1 MKFPDQIE
9 DLNSITQFKTDI
21 VNAISEIE
29 EKATNRMNQIQS
41 TLNSKFSIYQS
52 KIEDIDKTLKE
63 ISSKVINLQITN
75 DSFHNILPN
84 QKKFSESLMT
94 YDIRLSNLSKELSNA
109 NFKYD
114 KIILDNLIIP
124 GQVGEY
130 CKFKNMKDFILFL
143 SDQIAILN
151 AFKEK
156 TIYDMKNYKEKLDK
170 NYNFLNNKIEASQ
183 NASEKLISTRLS
195 IVEKD
200 YKDTIQDYLTQVSEI
215 KIENS
220 KCYALMKDS
229 SNQLKTEIDTMRSL
243 KNEIIAMNDQLIKE
257 TKRETESM
265 NDKFLSIKNEFNKIN
280 KHFVDLVEFIKDV
293 RFKKNINTDVTK
305 NDLKNLISNL
315 ENNNIIDLN
324 ESKKNNEMGNSLT
337 SLSKNDSASHGSSKN
352 EPTYDA
358 KSKSRREISKAP
370 TLTGF
375 NKTKKLPNLFG
386 NSPSI
391 NRIRSS
397 KPNSSTH
404 KPSHLPSLDLKLSKT
419 DSYTKI
425 YEIPAAN
432 QDVTKTCVNIS
443 PIKKKKIPKT
453 KKKSK
458 IKVKNVTPSVN
469 NNERAVESGGIF
481 CNVTILDN
489 LNIHTPNVKI
499 NSESVE

>member
-1 MKFPDQIE
+1 MKFPAQIE
-9 DLNSITQFKTDI
+9 DLNSITQFKADI

-29 EKATNRMNQIQS
+29 EKTMNRMNQMQS
-41 TLNSKFSIYQS
+41 TLNSKFSVYQS
-52 KIEDIDKTLKE
+52 KIEGIDNAIKE
-63 ISSKVINLQITN
+63 ISSKVINLQIAS

-84 QKKFSESLMT
+84 QKKFSENLMT
-94 YDIRLSNLSKELSNA
+94 YDIRLSNLSKELSSSI
-109 NFKYD
+109 FKYD

-130 CKFKNMKDFILFL
+130 CKFKNMKEFILFL
-143 SDQIAILN
+143 SDQISILN

-156 TIYDMKNYKEKLDK
+156 TLYDIKNIKEKLDK
-170 NYNFLNNKIEASQ
+170 NYNFLTNKIEVSQ

-200 YKDTIQDYLTQVSEI
+200 YKDTIQEHLTKVSEI

-220 KCYALMKDS
+220 KYYALMKDS
-229 SNQLKTEIDTMRSL
+229 SNELKTEIDTMRSL
-243 KNEIIAMNDQLIKE
+243 KNEIITMNDQLLKE

-265 NDKFLSIKNEFNKIN
+265 NDKFLSIKNEFSKIN

-315 ENNNIIDLN
+315 ENKDVVDLN
-324 ESKKNNEMGNSLT
+324 ENNKNNEMGNSLT
-337 SLSKNDSASHGSSKN
+337 SFSKNDSASHGSSKN
-352 EPTYDA
+352 PPNDP
-358 KSKSRREISKAP
+358 KSESRREITKAP
-370 TLTGF
+370 TSTGLSK
-375 NKTKKLPNLFG
+375 NKKLPNLLG

-391 NRIRSS
+391 NRIRSV
-397 KPNSSTH
+397 KQNSSTH

-425 YEIPAAN
+425 YDIPDTN
-432 QDVTKTCVNIS
+432 QNVTKTCLNIS

-453 KKKSK
+453 KKKAK
-458 IKVKNVTPSVN
+458 IKVKNITPSVN
-469 NNERAVESGGIF
+469 NERAIESGGFF

-489 LNIHTPNVKI
+489 LNIHTPNIKI
-499 NSESVE
+499 NSKSVD